1 MSTLMQLTTMYTLSR
16 CRRDEKLYGRVHGS
30 SDCEKTHCGMD
41 ANEDAWM
48 ILSNDFTG
56 IVTCRKC
63 LAEQSK
69 ATA

>member
-1 MSTLMQLTTMYTLSR
+1 MSTRISPITMYTLSR
-16 CRRDEKLYGRVHGS
+16 CRRDEKLYGQVHGS
-30 SDCEKTHCGMD
+30 SDCEITNCGMD